1 MVKLPSRLRSFSRRD
16 DGAVLVEFAIVGP
29 VLVVML
35 LGIVAYGGY
44 FWLSH
49 AVQQAANDAARAAL
63 GGLDSSERS
72 SLAQSSLTG
81 SIANYPFL
89 QPQSAHV
96 TVAGDATNLKVSI
109 AYDASSS
116 PFWAIKG
123 LLPLPNST
131 ITRQASIR
139 LGGY

>member
-1 MVKLPSRLRSFSRRD
+1 MVCLSKRLRSFARRD
-16 DGAVLVEFAIVGP
+16 DGAVLVEFAFVGP

-49 AVQQAANDAARAAL
+49 AVQQVANDAARAAV

-72 SLAQSSLTG
+72 TLAQSSLTD
-81 SIANYPFL
+81 SMANYAFL
-89 QPQSAHV
+89 EPTSAHV
-96 TVAGDATNLKVSI
+96 TVAGDTQNLKVSI
-109 AYDASSS
+109 AYDASGS

-123 LLPLPNST
+123 LLPLPSST
-131 ITRQASIR
+131 ITRYASIR

>member
-1 MVKLPSRLRSFSRRD
+1 MVKVHRLRSFRRAD

-29 VLVVML
+29 ILIVLL
-35 LGIVAYGGY
+35 FGIVAYGGY

-49 AVQQAANDAARAAL
+49 AVQQVANDAARAAV
-63 GGLDSSERS
+63 GGLDSAERT
-72 SLAQSSLTG
+72 SLAQSSLTSSIG
-81 SIANYPFL
+81 SYAFL

-96 TVAGDATNLKVSI
+96 TVAGDSTNLRVSI
-109 AYDASSS
+109 AYDASSA
-116 PFWAIKG
+116 PFWAMQG
-123 LLPLPNST
+123 LLPMPSST